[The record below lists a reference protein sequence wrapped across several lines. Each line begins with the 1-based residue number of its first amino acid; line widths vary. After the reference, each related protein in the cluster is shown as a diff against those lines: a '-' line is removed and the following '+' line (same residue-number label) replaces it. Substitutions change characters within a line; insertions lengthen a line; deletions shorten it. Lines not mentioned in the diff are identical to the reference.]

1 MAYDRCTYSITGDV
15 DCGTDHI
22 QDTVDTHD
30 QGDTF
35 GRKSYGIQYH
45 RQSHQTNAWHT
56 GCTDRCQ
63 SGSYDYGC
71 QVTHSK
77 GNAVGLSD
85 KYYCHT
91 LHDGCSVHVNGCTQ
105 RDSKRRYLLRYTH
118 FLTQRVDGHRD
129 RRIGCCC
136 GECKSHNRQKFLDKL
151 EWIQSGENKQKD
163 LIYYQTLDR
172 QSQCYIAHIF

>member
-1 MAYDRCTYSITGDV
+1 MAHDRCTYCITGDV

-45 RQSHQTNAWHT
+45 RQSYQTNTWYT
-56 GCTDRCQ
+56 GCTDGCQ

-77 GNAVGLSD
+77 GNAIGLSD

-91 LHDGCSVHVNGCTQ
+91 LHDGCSVHVNGGTQ
-105 RDSKRRYLLRYTH
+105 RNGKRRYLLGDTH
-118 FLTQRVDGHRD
+118 LLTQGIDGHRD
-129 RRIGCCC
+129 GCIRCCC
-136 GECKSHNRQKFLDKL
+136 GECKSHYRQELFD
-151 EWIQSGENKQKD
+151 EFERIQSGKYKQ
-163 LIYYQTLDR
+163 
-172 QSQCYIAHIF
+172 